1 MRKLLFAALLIA
13 LPASAATVL
22 FEDGTQVEIPED
34 WEWNISAHCTLV
46 PEDVPIECSVYPWAP
61 QCPGSCDGPTPHSIC
76 SKEPVEPPVLIDNVC
91 GGPDPDPRCR
101 TTRSLTLGAGS

>member
-34 WEWNISAHCTLV
+34 WEWSINVDCTPV
-46 PEDVPIECSVYPWAP
+46 PADVPIECSIYPWAP
-61 QCPGSCDGPTPHSIC
+61 QCPGSCEGPTPHPIC
-76 SKEPVEPPVLIDNVC
+76 FKEPTPPPPTGNVC
-91 GGPDPDPRCR
+91 DGPNPDPRCR
-101 TTRSLTLGAGS
+101 TIRQLTFGY